1 MRLVDLSHTVSDGL
15 ITYPGLPAPVISE
28 HLTFEASHEVYAEGT
43 EFSIGRIEMVSNTG
57 TYLDTPGHRH
67 RDGHDLSGLPLEKCA
82 LLPAVVVD
90 APATGP
96 ADLALFEGLA
106 VSGCAVLVRTG
117 WSAHFGTEQYG
128 AAEHPYLATDAATWL
143 ADAGAVL
150 VGIDSVNID
159 ATPPRGDRPVHTLLL
174 AREIP
179 VVEHLTGLDQL
190 PGTGATFSAVP
201 VKVEGM
207 STFPVRAFA
216 TLPD

>member
-15 ITYPGLPAPVISE
+15 VTYPGLPAPVITE
-28 HLTFEASHEVYAEGT
+28 HLSFDESHDRYAEGT

-67 RDGHDLSGLPLEKCA
+67 RDGHDLSGLPLEKCV
-82 LLPAVVVD
+82 LLPALVVD
-90 APATGP
+90 APAIG
-96 ADLALFEGLA
+96 AAGLSLFEGLA

-117 WSAHFGTEQYG
+117 WSANFATEKYG
-128 AAEHPYLATDAATWL
+128 APEHPYLATDAATWL
-143 ADAGAVL
+143 AEAGAVL

-159 ATPPRGDRPVHTLLL
+159 DTSGGERPVHTLLL

-190 PGTGATFSAVP
+190 PETGATFSAVP